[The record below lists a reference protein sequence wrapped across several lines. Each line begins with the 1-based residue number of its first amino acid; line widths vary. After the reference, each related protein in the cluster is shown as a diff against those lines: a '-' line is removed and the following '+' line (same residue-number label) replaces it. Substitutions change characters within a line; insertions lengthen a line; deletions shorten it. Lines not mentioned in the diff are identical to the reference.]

1 MRSNSHP
8 RSDLN
13 ITCHKWWTR
22 LSARAKNLDTYI
34 QAYMPHESS
43 GDSSNQPCKVYNR
56 QVQSSTVQYTPVTP
70 STAQYSPVPPS
81 SAQYRPVLPITA
93 QHRPTQP
100 STAQYWPLQP
110 STAQYSPVQPNTS
123 QYSPVQPN
131 TAHIAV
137 CHFKL
142 LINCSKWSLI

>member
-93 QHRPTQP
+93 HYSPTQANTAQYSP
-100 STAQYWPLQP
+100 VLTTAAQYSPVQSSTAQYIPVQP
-110 STAQYSPVQPNTS
+110 STAQYSP
-123 QYSPVQPN
+123 Y
-131 TAHIAV
+131 
-137 CHFKL
+137 
-142 LINCSKWSLI
+142 CSMSFQTFDQLF